1 MTTMRENVAMIQMR
15 AHSASL
21 VTDWLEEHDALVA
34 MTERK
39 RLADVVEA
47 DCSSI
52 TEEYGACDDC
62 TAVAETIRKS
72 VAS

>member
-1 MTTMRENVAMIQMR
+1 MTTTRENVAMIQMR

-21 VTDWLEEHDALVA
+21 ITDWLVEHDQLVA
-34 MTERK
+34 KTERE
-39 RLADVVEA
+39 RMADVVEA

-62 TAVAETIRKS
+62 TAIAETIRKS
-72 VAS
+72 VAA